1 MARLREV
8 REAQIVIN
16 KTVYKMKKININC
29 LFPLIA
35 LVILIIAL
43 SQQMFVVPPLGKLL
57 DPFIGAVQNE
67 ERGSVNSSQLTMN
80 NMELSGAVQVYFDN
94 RQVPHIY
101 AQNTADLYFAQGY
114 VTAFFRLWQMD
125 FITYSAAGR
134 LSELLQDKE
143 IFSLDRNQRRIG
155 LMEAAKQ
162 TLKVI
167 EQDTLTNNILTAY
180 TRGVNAYISQLT
192 YKTMPFEYKLLD
204 YKPEYWTKLKSVLVM
219 KSMANTMTGYEE
231 DLFMTKMFMA
241 LGEERFNAL
250 YPDFYGHS
258 SPVMNTRP
266 ASIPKPPMLKTPGYL
281 NYSFLSSNSIIPPSS
296 YNPRIGSNSWAV
308 SGRKTKSGF
317 PILANDPH
325 LNLSMPSIW
334 VEMQLSAP
342 GMNVYG
348 VSIPG
353 APAVIVGFN
362 ENIAWGLTNGSD
374 DVKDWYKLKITNDYK
389 QYELDG
395 KWVDLKWRVEEIKRK
410 GQSTFYDTVYSTVHG
425 PIVNNKS
432 FPGNNPDMMDM
443 ALRWELHHPSNEFLT
458 FIQLNGARN
467 YNDYKEALKHYS
479 CPLQNF
485 TFACKDNTIAIH
497 HQGNMAVKQ
506 YGEGKFILDGTQS
519 AYLWSKY
526 IPFDSLPQLLNPP
539 SNFVQSANQ
548 HPTDANYPYYYNG
561 YYSETRS
568 NRIEQLL
575 ESENGFDIAKMEAL
589 QLDNTNALTSAA
601 LPVILK
607 SLNVTRLNSD
617 QQKYAA
623 LMRTWNGDYNFN
635 NESGRLYELWWQN
648 IRDYTWDEFK
658 NYKFFLRPPESYTL
672 LDLIQHDPLNNYFD
686 KQETAKKEVA
696 ADIITEA
703 FIVAANEYTQTR
715 KQGRTKW
722 GDYHKVNLWHLTNQP
737 AFSTLNLSAPG
748 QSGAINATTRST
760 GPSWRMIVELGDRP
774 KAYGIY
780 PGGQTG
786 NPASPSYDI
795 FINDWNKGKYYPLI
809 FYMSM
814 DEAKKQSGGAW
825 TLNKK

>member
-1 MARLREV
+1 
-8 REAQIVIN
+8 
-16 KTVYKMKKININC
+16 MKKININS

-35 LVILIIAL
+35 LVILISAL
-43 SQQMFVVPPLGKLL
+43 SQQLFIVPPLGKLL

-67 ERGSVNSSQLTMN
+67 ERGSINRSRLTMN
-80 NMELSGAVQVYFDN
+80 NMELGGAVQVYFDN

-101 AQNTADLYFAQGY
+101 AQNTADLYFTQGY

-134 LSELLQDKE
+134 LSEIMQAKE
-143 IFSLDRNQRRIG
+143 IFALDRNQRRIG
-155 LMEAAKQ
+155 LLEAAKQ
-162 TLKVI
+162 SLKMI
-167 EQDTLTNNILTAY
+167 EQDTVTNKILTAY
-180 TRGVNAYISQLT
+180 TKGVNAYISQLT
-192 YKTMPFEYKLLD
+192 YRTMPFEYKLLD
-204 YKPEYWTKLKSVLVM
+204 YKPEPWTKLKSVLVM

-258 SPVMNTRP
+258 TPVMNTRP
-266 ASIPKPPMLKTPGYL
+266 ASVPKPPVLKTPGYL
-281 NYSFLSSNSIIPPSS
+281 NYSFLSSNSVIPPSS
-296 YNPRIGSNSWAV
+296 YNPGIGSNSWAV

-325 LNLSMPSIW
+325 LNLSLPSIW
-334 VEMQLSAP
+334 FEMQLCAP

-432 FPGNNPDMMDM
+432 FPGDNPDMMDM
-443 ALRWELHHPSNEFLT
+443 ALRWELHHPSNEFLA
-458 FIQLNGARN
+458 FIQLNSARN
-467 YNDYKEALKHYS
+467 YNEYKEALKHYG

-485 TFACKDNTIAIH
+485 TFACKDNTIAIN

-506 YGEGKFILDGTQS
+506 YGEGRFILDGTQS

-575 ESENGFDIAKMEAL
+575 EQENGFDISKMEAL
-589 QLDNTNALTSAA
+589 QLDNTNALTAA
-601 LPVILK
+601 VLPVILK
-607 SLNVTRLNSD
+607 ELNLSRLNSE

-623 LMRTWNGDYNFN
+623 LMRTWSGNYDFN
-635 NESGRLYELWWQN
+635 NESGRLYELWWEN

-658 NYKFFLRPPESYTL
+658 NYKFYSRPPESYIL

-703 FIVAANEYTQTR
+703 FITAANEYTETR

-722 GDYHKVNLWHLTNQP
+722 GDYHKVNLRHLTNQP
-737 AFSTLNLSAPG
+737 AFSTLNLSAAG
-748 QSGAINATTRST
+748 QSGAINATTRGT

-795 FINDWNKGKYYPLI
+795 FIDDWNKGKYYPLI

-825 TLNKK
+825 TLNNK